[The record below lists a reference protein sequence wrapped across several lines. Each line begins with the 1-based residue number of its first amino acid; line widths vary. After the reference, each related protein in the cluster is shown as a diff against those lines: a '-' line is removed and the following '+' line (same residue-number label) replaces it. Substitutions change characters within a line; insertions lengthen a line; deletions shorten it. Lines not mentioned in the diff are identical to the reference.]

1 MKTSKIKENVT
12 MMNKV
17 NGNKYKITS
26 VNNAV
31 GLAYALLPDGS
42 IDETIKPVVIDENNA
57 IAFRL
62 VDDPNVPDVPQ
73 GYSVNNGVLFKAG
86 TPATQQ
92 GSLVIKRIIAEVP
105 GRLILAVEPRE
116 PREPREGYMDLMT
129 YTVEGDKFNKL
140 IRASIPEVYDADL
153 TCEGKVYLTYS
164 RTYVKDF
171 EDNGKTVSKTVFDA
185 AAVMLYDIK
194 SDRIES
200 HYMSPAPIDTIIS
213 VKNSSDLAVI
223 TSADVDDDGVVVPA
237 SLLVTQLSDEL
248 EELSETPVETLPE
261 VISKAMY
268 SLIKAGNVFYL
279 EDCEVKVPAAAVT
292 ELTGYDLVVDITR
305 KENQK
310 RVALV
315 NDNMEVKILV
325 IESTRDRGN
334 IITVETP

>member
-1 MKTSKIKENVT
+1 METRKIKTNVKVW
-12 MMNKV
+12 NKV
-17 NGNKYKITS
+17 DRHNYRIVS
-26 VNNAV
+26 VNNAG
-31 GLAYALLPDGS
+31 GLAYALLPDDS
-42 IDETIKPVVIDENNA
+42 IDETIKPMVINENNA

-62 VDDPNVPDVPQ
+62 LEDPNIPDVPQ
-73 GYSVNNGVLFKAG
+73 GYSVNNGVLLKNGA
-86 TPATQQ
+86 PATQQ
-92 GSLVIKRIIAEVP
+92 GSLLIKRIIAEVP
-105 GRLILAVEPRE
+105 GRLILAVE

-140 IRASIPEVYDADL
+140 IRASIPEVYEANIASED
-153 TCEGKVYLTYS
+153 KVYLTYS
-164 RTYVKDF
+164 RTYEKDF
-171 EDNGKTVSKTVFDA
+171 EDDGKTVSKTVFDA

-200 HYMSPAPIDTIIS
+200 HYMATAPIDTIIS

-237 SLLVTQLSDEL
+237 SLLVTQLNDEL
-248 EELSETPVETLPE
+248 EELSETLIETLPE

-268 SLIKAGNVFYL
+268 SLIKAGNVFYF
-279 EDCEVKVPAAAVT
+279 EDREVKVPAVAVT

>member
-1 MKTSKIKENVT
+1 MKTSKIKTNVVV
-12 MMNKV
+12 MNKV
-17 NGNKYKITS
+17 NGYKYKIVS
-26 VNNAV
+26 VNNAEGV
-31 GLAYALLPDGS
+31 AYLLQEDGS
-42 IDETIKPVVIDENNA
+42 LDNTKQTLINENNA

-62 VDDPNVPDVPQ
+62 VDDPNIPDVPV
-73 GYSVNNGVLFKAG
+73 GYSVNNGILLKAG

-116 PREPREGYMDLMT
+116 PREGYMDLMT

-140 IRASIPEVYDADL
+140 IRASIPEVYDAGL
-153 TCEGKVYLTYS
+153 ICEGKVYLTYS
-164 RTYVKDF
+164 RTYAKDF

-194 SDRIES
+194 NDRIES
-200 HYMSPAPIDTIIS
+200 HYMSPAPIDTIVS
-213 VKNSSDLAVI
+213 VKNSSNIAVI
-223 TSADVDDDGVVVPA
+223 TSADVDDDGVVVTA
-237 SLLVTQLSDEL
+237 SSLLVTQLSDEL

-268 SLIKAGNVFYL
+268 SLIKAGNVFYF
-279 EDCEVKVPAAAVT
+279 EDREIKVPAAAVT

-315 NDNMEVKILV
+315 NNNMEVKILV

>member
-1 MKTSKIKENVT
+1 MNTNKIKMNVT
-12 MMNKV
+12 VSNKV
-17 NGNKYKITS
+17 SRNNYKIVS
-26 VNNAV
+26 VNNAE
-31 GLAYALLPDGS
+31 GIAYLLQEDGTL
-42 IDETIKPVVIDENNA
+42 DETKQIVINENNA

-62 VDDPNVPDVPQ
+62 IDDPNIPDVPQ
-73 GYSVNNGVLFKAG
+73 GYSVNNGVLLKNGA
-86 TPATQQ
+86 PATQQ

-105 GRLILAVEPRE
+105 GRLILAVE

-140 IRASIPEVYDADL
+140 IRASIPEVYDAGL
-153 TCEGKVYLTYS
+153 ICEDKVYLTYS

-200 HYMSPAPIDTIIS
+200 HYMSPAPIDTIVN
-213 VKNSSDLAVI
+213 VKNSSNIAVI

-268 SLIKAGNVFYL
+268 SLIKAGNVFYF
-279 EDCEVKVPAAAVT
+279 EDREIKVPAAAVT

-334 IITVETP
+334 IVTVETP

>member
-1 MKTSKIKENVT
+1 MKTSKIKTNVVV
-12 MMNKV
+12 MNKV
-17 NGNKYKITS
+17 DGNKYKITS
-26 VNNAV
+26 VNNAA
-31 GLAYALLPDGS
+31 GLAYALLPDGT
-42 IDETIKPVVIDENNA
+42 IDETTKPVVIDENNA

-62 VDDPNVPDVPQ
+62 IDDPNIPDVPQ
-73 GYSVNNGVLFKAG
+73 GYSVNNGVLLKNG

-116 PREPREGYMDLMT
+116 PREGYMDLMT

-140 IRASIPEVYDADL
+140 IRASIPEVYEANIASED
-153 TCEGKVYLTYS
+153 KVYLTYS
-164 RTYVKDF
+164 RTYEKDF
-171 EDNGKTVSKTVFDA
+171 EDDGKTVSKTVFDA

-200 HYMSPAPIDTIIS
+200 HYMATAPIDTIIS

-237 SLLVTQLSDEL
+237 SSLLVTQLSDEL

-268 SLIKAGNVFYL
+268 SLIKVSNIFYL
-279 EDCEVKVPAAAVT
+279 EDYEVKVPAAAVT

>member
-1 MKTSKIKENVT
+1 MKTNKIKENVT

-17 NGNKYKITS
+17 DGYKYKIVS
-26 VNNAV
+26 VNNAG
-31 GLAYALLPDGS
+31 GLAYALLGDGT
-42 IDETIKPVVIDENNA
+42 IDETIKPVVINENNA

-62 VDDPNVPDVPQ
+62 IDDPNIPDVPQ
-73 GYSVNNGVLFKAG
+73 GYSVNNGVLLKNGA
-86 TPATQQ
+86 PATQQ
-92 GSLVIKRIIAEVP
+92 GSLLIKRIIAEVP
-105 GRLILAVEPRE
+105 GRLILAVE

-140 IRASIPEVYDADL
+140 IRASIPEVYDTGL

-164 RTYVKDF
+164 RTYEKDF
-171 EDNGKTVSKTVFDA
+171 EDDGKTVSKTVFDA

-200 HYMSPAPIDTIIS
+200 HYMSPAPIDTIVA
-213 VKNSSDLAVI
+213 VKNSSDIAVI

-248 EELSETPVETLPE
+248 EELSETPTDTLPE